1 MTEPTPPHAWQ
12 SLLGPL
18 IAQFIQEKQACGYTY
33 VTEQGILRRLD
44 RFLGA
49 HGLAQIALPRS
60 LVEPWI
66 AKHAH
71 ESARTH
77 RTRVGLL
84 RRLAIFVARHGYPA
98 YIPPSHL
105 VPREPPSF
113 TPYILSSTEVH
124 CLLDAADRLRPTGHA
139 PLRHLILPE
148 LFRVLYSCGLR
159 VSEALRLRRG
169 DVDLEVGV
177 LTIRQGKFRKDR
189 MVPLTPALTQ
199 RLHHYAHTVGRQ
211 TPDAI
216 FFPAPHGGPYHRETI
231 YKAFRQLLWAC
242 RIPHGGRGHGPRL
255 HDLRHTYAVHRLAQW
270 YRAGADLQAYL
281 PVLATYMGHLS
292 VLETQCYLRLTADV
306 FPDLSARCDAAFGY
320 IIPQRTSHATD
331 GPSQVSHSLLHPV
344 SPRAT

>member
-1 MTEPTPPHAWQ
+1 MPEPTPPHAWQ
-12 SLLGPL
+12 SPLGPL

-33 VTEQGILRRLD
+33 TTEQGTLRRLD
-44 RFLGA
+44 RFLDT

-66 AKHAH
+66 AKHTH

-84 RRLAIFVARHGYPA
+84 RRLATFVARHGYPA
-98 YIPPSHL
+98 YIPPAHL
-105 VPREPPSF
+105 LRKEPSSF
-113 TPYILSSTEVH
+113 TPYILSHTEVRR
-124 CLLDAADRLRPTGHA
+124 LLDMADRLRPTGHA

-177 LTIRQGKFRKDR
+177 LTIHQGKFRKDR
-189 MVPLTPALTQ
+189 LVPLTPALTQ
-199 RLHHYAHTVGRQ
+199 RLHHYAHTVGLQ

-216 FFPAPHGGPYHRETI
+216 FFPAPHGGSYHRETI
-231 YKAFRQLLWAC
+231 YKAFRHLLWAC
-242 RIPHGGRGHGPRL
+242 GIPHGGRGHGPRL
-255 HDLRHTYAVHRLAQW
+255 HDLRHTYAVHRLEHW
-270 YRAGADLQAYL
+270 YRAGADLQALL

-292 VLETQCYLRLTADV
+292 VHETQGYLQLTADV
-306 FPDLSARCDAAFGY
+306 FPDLSARCDAAFGH
-320 IIPQRTSHATD
+320 IIPRRTAHATD
-331 GPSQVSHSLLHPV
+331 GSGQVSHSLLDPV
-344 SPRAT
+344 SPRTT

>member
-1 MTEPTPPHAWQ
+1 MPKPTPPHAWQ
-12 SLLGPL
+12 SPLGPL

-33 VTEQGILRRLD
+33 ATEEGTLRRLD
-44 RFLGA
+44 RFLDA

-60 LVEPWI
+60 LVEPWV

-77 RTRVGLL
+77 WTRVGLL
-84 RRLAIFVARHGYPA
+84 RRLATFVARHGYPA

-105 VPREPPSF
+105 LRKESPSF
-113 TPYILSSTEVH
+113 TPSILSHTEVH
-124 CLLDAADRLRPTGHA
+124 RLLEVVDRLRPTGHA

-159 VSEALRLRRG
+159 VSEALRLRCG
-169 DVDLEVGV
+169 DVDLTAGV

-189 MVPLTPALTQ
+189 LVPLTPALTQ
-199 RLHHYAHTVGRQ
+199 RLRHYAHTVGPQ

-216 FFPAPHGGPYHRETI
+216 FFPAPHGGSYHRETI
-231 YKAFRQLLWAC
+231 YKAFRHLLWAC
-242 RIPHGGRGHGPRL
+242 GIPHGGRGRGPRL
-255 HDLRHTYAVHRLAQW
+255 HDLRHTYAVHRLGQW
-270 YRAGADLQAYL
+270 YRAGADLPALL

-292 VLETQCYLRLTADV
+292 VLETQLYLRLTADV

-320 IIPQRTSHATD
+320 IIPRRTTHATD
-331 GPSQVSHSLLHPV
+331 RSGQVSHSLLDPI